1 MSTIDIIILGMLA
14 VGAFSGYKQ
23 GLFIGLLS
31 ILAFFIGIILA
42 FRFMHWG
49 AEILAD
55 RVESLTFMLPFV
67 AFILIFLAVTIT
79 IRILAYLV
87 KKALNLTILGTFDS
101 FAGSI
106 LGIAKWAIMIS
117 LLIWVAHS
125 FEFDVPEEMQEGAV
139 VYPLVVPVAPTLVS
153 LLDDYT
159 PVIDAAIATVKEL
172 VNDAGSDPSN

>member
-1 MSTIDIIILGMLA
+1 LSTIDLIIVGLLA
-14 VGAFSGYKQ
+14 MGAFSGYRQ

-31 ILAFFIGIILA
+31 IMAFFIGIILA

-49 AEILAD
+49 AELLAE

-87 KKALNLTILGTFDS
+87 KQALDLTILGTFDN
-101 FAGSI
+101 FAGSL
-106 LGIAKWAIMIS
+106 LGLIKWSIMIS

-125 FEFDVPEEMQEGAV
+125 FEFEVPAEMREGAV
-139 VYPLVVPVAPTLVS
+139 IYPLLVPIAPTMVAI
-153 LLDDYT
+153 LDNYT
-159 PVIDAAIATVKEL
+159 PIIDTAIATIKEL
-172 VNDAGSDPSN
+172 VNSSIGDPVN

>member
-1 MSTIDIIILGMLA
+1 MSTIDLIILGMLA
-14 VGAFSGYKQ
+14 VGAFSGYRQ

-49 AEILAD
+49 AELLAE

-87 KKALNLTILGTFDS
+87 KQALDLTILGTFDN

-106 LGIAKWAIMIS
+106 LGLLKWSIMIS

-125 FEFDVPEEMQEGAV
+125 FEFEVPEEMRKGSV
-139 VYPLVVPVAPTLVS
+139 IYPMIVPIAPAMVS
-153 LLDDYT
+153 FLDDYT
-159 PVIDAAIATVKEL
+159 PIIDAAIATIKEL
-172 VNDAGSDPSN
+172 VNSSTGDPVN